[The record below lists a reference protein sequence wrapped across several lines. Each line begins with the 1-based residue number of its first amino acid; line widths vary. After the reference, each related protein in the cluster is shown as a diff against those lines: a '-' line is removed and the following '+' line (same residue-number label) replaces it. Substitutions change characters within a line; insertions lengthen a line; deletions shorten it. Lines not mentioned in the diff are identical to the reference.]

1 MLNSQVI
8 VDRLFYNK
16 YGQIFV
22 SALFGISLALL
33 FSRVCKDNCT
43 LYFAPKYDEIDNK
56 IFKLNDNCY
65 KYKSFNV
72 PCNNKALEQYDGH
85 IKPSNQISQKGFM
98 DKLFA

>member
-22 SALFGISLALL
+22 CALFGISLALL
-33 FSRVCKDNCT
+33 FSRVCKENCT
-43 LYFAPKYDEIDNK
+43 LYFALKNDEIDNK
-56 IFKLNDNCY
+56 IFKLNDVCY
-65 KYKSFNV
+65 KYKSINV
-72 PCNNKALEQYDGH
+72 PCNNKALGQYEGH
-85 IKPSNQISQKGFM
+85 IKPTNQISEKGFM